1 VKGQRTANQVTA
13 TLPREEL
20 PAARPVPARRPGRP
34 RRRGRRPLVIAGIA
48 AYLITFLILLP
59 LLWIAVLSFQS
70 NSSILANPLSTRT
83 FTVGNYLSVFTTVP
97 LLRMYGNTILLAV
110 VSVTVGTVISF
121 MSSFAL
127 TRMVFRRRW
136 IKSTLR
142 FYLIGGLAIPIYIL
156 LFPVYRIDI
165 ALHVFG
171 TYAAL
176 ILPYVA
182 VTLPFNTL
190 LLTGFLADFPDEIE
204 QAAIV
209 DGASLRSLCWRVVL
223 PLMKPVLATV
233 LIFNIIYVFNE
244 YPFASVLINTPQM
257 TTVSLAVSQFQGQ
270 YSTNYGAMM
279 AASTIILIPQLIIYA
294 IFQRQVIAGM
304 TIGAVKG

>member
-1 VKGQRTANQVTA
+1 MRGQRAGTDGTA
-13 TLPREEL
+13 TLPRQDG
-20 PAARPVPARRPGRP
+20 PIARAGSARGLQPARRRA
-34 RRRGRRPLVIAGIA
+34 RRPLVIAGIA

-59 LLWIAVLSFQS
+59 LLWIALLSFQS
-70 NSSILANPLSTRT
+70 NASILNSPLSFRT
-83 FTVGNYLSVFTTVP
+83 FTVSNYLNVFTTVP
-97 LLRMYGNTILLAV
+97 LVREYLNTLLLAAAS
-110 VSVTVGTVISF
+110 VSVATVISF

-127 TRMVFRRRW
+127 SRMIFRRRW
-136 IKSTLR
+136 IRSALR

-165 ALHVFG
+165 YLHVFG
-171 TYAAL
+171 TYSAL
-176 ILPYVA
+176 ILPYIA

-209 DGASLRSLCWRVVL
+209 DGATLRSLCWRVVL
-223 PLMKPVLATV
+223 PLMKPVLATIG
-233 LIFNIIYVFNE
+233 IFNVIYVFNE
-244 YPFASVLINTPQM
+244 YPFASVLINNPQM

-294 IFQRQVIAGM
+294 IFQKQVIAGM

>member
-1 VKGQRTANQVTA
+1 VSGLR
-13 TLPREEL
+13 
-20 PAARPVPARRPGRP
+20 
-34 RRRGRRPLVIAGIA
+34 RRPLVIAGVA

-59 LLWIAVLSFQS
+59 LLWIAILSFQS
-70 NSSILANPLSTRT
+70 NNSILANPLSSPA
-83 FTVGNYLSVFTTVP
+83 FTDGNYLNVFTNVP
-97 LLRMYGNTILLAV
+97 LLREYGNTILLAA

-127 TRMVFRRRW
+127 ARMVFRRRW
-136 IKSTLR
+136 IQSTLR
-142 FYLIGGLAIPIYIL
+142 FYLIGGLAIPVYIL

-165 ALHVFG
+165 YLHVFG
-171 TYAAL
+171 TYNAL
-176 ILPYVA
+176 ILPYIA

-209 DGASLRSLCWRVVL
+209 DGAGLWRLCWQVVL
-223 PLMKPVLATV
+223 PLMRPVLATI
-233 LIFNIIYVFNE
+233 LIFNLIYVFNE
-244 YPFASVLINTPQM
+244 YPFASVLIDNPQM
-257 TTVSLAVSQFQGQ
+257 TTISLAVSQFQGQ

-279 AASTIILIPQLIIYA
+279 AASTIILIPQLAIYA
-294 IFQRQVIAGM
+294 IFQRHVIAGM